1 MIEPPPRIL
10 LIPVIILR
18 DFYIARTKTFIKIF
32 FCKFFKNN
40 LVQFLVLFEF
50 YCLLCDNE

>member
-1 MIEPPPRIL
+1 MIEPPPNPSYPRNYIKRL
-10 LIPVIILR
+10 LYCQDKDIYQGI
-18 DFYIARTKTFIKIF
+18 

-50 YCLLCDNE
+50 YCLLCDN